1 MPVDLAVT
9 CSVHCWYNR
18 KNGSLP
24 HILILDEVLSVGDG
38 AFRKKSEAK
47 MREIIAGGATT
58 ILVSHFLAQVR
69 ELCTKVLWLEKGGQT
84 AAGDTKILSG
94 WYQKYLDK
102 QITLEQGKN
111 AWNRLNEHYD
121 YLIVAAGC
129 MVPPLPGEPWTA
141 EKGMSVP
148 GLLRA
153 GCGGPSGGLGRQLPS
168 AAAWKGRAGDS
179 VSCKPNKK

>member
-58 ILVSHFLAQVR
+58 ILVSRFLAQVR
-69 ELCTKVLWLEKGGQT
+69 ELCTKVLWLKKGGQT

-102 QITLEQGKN
+102 QITLEQAKN
-111 AWNRLNEHYD
+111 AWNRLNEHYVSD
-121 YLIVAAGC
+121 RGSGLYGATFARRAVDCG
-129 MVPPLPGEPWTA
+129 
-141 EKGMSVP
+141 KGNVRS
-148 GLLRA
+148 
-153 GCGGPSGGLGRQLPS
+153 GPASGGLRRSLRRAG
-168 AAAWKGRAGDS
+168 AAAAVRSGLERALR
-179 VSCKPNKK
+179 

>member
-58 ILVSHFLAQVR
+58 ILVSHSLA
-69 ELCTKVLWLEKGGQT
+69 
-84 AAGDTKILSG
+84 
-94 WYQKYLDK
+94 
-102 QITLEQGKN
+102 
-111 AWNRLNEHYD
+111 
-121 YLIVAAGC
+121 
-129 MVPPLPGEPWTA
+129 
-141 EKGMSVP
+141 
-148 GLLRA
+148 
-153 GCGGPSGGLGRQLPS
+153 
-168 AAAWKGRAGDS
+168 
-179 VSCKPNKK
+179 